1 MFKPYKA
8 FSKDCT
14 FKIISPDI
22 VSDVKD
28 VISTKTSLVNRGIEL
43 LIKVSDFRLFSIA
56 FDKNCRDTF
65 TSLKL
70 LYAKIRLCTKSG
82 IKGTKSSPEQLAY

>member
-1 MFKPYKA
+1 VFKPYKA

-28 VISTKTSLVNRGIEL
+28 VISTNTSLVNRGIEL
-43 LIKVSDFRLFSIA
+43 LIKVSDFR
-56 FDKNCRDTF
+56 
-65 TSLKL
+65 
-70 LYAKIRLCTKSG
+70 
-82 IKGTKSSPEQLAY
+82 